1 MSKFEDAFIQCL
13 KDGVYP
19 GPSNINERKGK
30 GRFNRLNG
38 RETSERLSLMYA
50 FGVPYMR
57 GHVTYMM
64 SYGGSEVAVSKN
76 VGQIPLT
83 DRDDLYKPIRWV
95 DGKFDK
101 VLEPGYRKHEIQD
114 PNQPWKLRLK

>member
-19 GPSNINERKGK
+19 GPANINERKGK

-57 GHVTYMM
+57 GN
-64 SYGGSEVAVSKN
+64 K
-76 VGQIPLT
+76 IPPYRWNGMEYEGLSSRGKIPGE
-83 DRDDLYKPIRWV
+83 DEDDFFKPTRWI
-95 DGKFDK
+95 GNTRI
-101 VLEPGYRKHEIQD
+101 VLEPGYRKREIQD
-114 PNQPWKLRLK
+114 PDEPWKLKRR